1 MCVFFLFFCEINAI
15 ENAIS
20 SFDSVYSA
28 YNVHGKCYEIFI
40 YFVHYNFFYSI
51 LSDNFV
57 ENFNL
62 KLQAYYIVVFPILWG
77 KNSQ

>member
-28 YNVHGKCYEIFI
+28 YNVHGECYEIFI
-40 YFVHYNFFYSI
+40 YFVH
-51 LSDNFV
+51 
-57 ENFNL
+57 
-62 KLQAYYIVVFPILWG
+62 
-77 KNSQ
+77 